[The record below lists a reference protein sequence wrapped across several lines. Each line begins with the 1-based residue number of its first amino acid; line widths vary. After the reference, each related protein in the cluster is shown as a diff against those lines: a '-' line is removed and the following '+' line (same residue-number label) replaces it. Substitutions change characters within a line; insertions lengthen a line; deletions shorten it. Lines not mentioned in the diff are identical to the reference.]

1 MLPTMPKQTDDE
13 LVHRGGAIRW
23 RTITLADGRKA
34 LVAVTRS
41 PGPRGGKTML
51 VHILPHRHRD

>member
-1 MLPTMPKQTDDE
+1 MLPTMPKQTDEE
-13 LVHRGGAIRW
+13 LASRGGAIRW

-34 LVAVTRS
+34 RVAVTRTS
-41 PGPRGGKTML
+41 GPRGGRTMI